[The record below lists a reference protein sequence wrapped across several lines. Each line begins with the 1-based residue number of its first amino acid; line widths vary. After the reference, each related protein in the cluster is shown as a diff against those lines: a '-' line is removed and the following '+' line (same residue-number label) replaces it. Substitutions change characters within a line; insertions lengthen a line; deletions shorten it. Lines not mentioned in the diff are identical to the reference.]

1 MPRPRFTARYD
12 LTPIFLEVARR
23 GWSRELF
30 AKRAGLSRPTVQKAE
45 EGHWVTDLTVAKL
58 AEAVGRTREEF
69 IVGYADEGEPIA
81 PPSLERKEPAN
92 V

>member
-23 GWSRELF
+23 GWSREFF
-30 AKRAGLSRPTVQKAE
+30 AKRAELSRPTVQKAE
-45 EGHWVTDLTVAKL
+45 EGHWVTDLTVTKL
-58 AEAVGRTREEF
+58 AMAIGRTREEF

-81 PPSLERKEPAN
+81 PPSLERKEPAS